1 MHVKK
6 IKNTMAM
13 IKKRIKKIKSVKI
26 TFEEAE
32 AIARKTGY
40 SNSGIQRIVRKKSRD
55 LRHRQVMELYNR
67 ILYLRS
73 LHEENY
79 RKDLQTL

>member
-1 MHVKK
+1 
-6 IKNTMAM
+6 MAM

>member
-1 MHVKK
+1 
-6 IKNTMAM
+6 MAM
-13 IKKRIKKIKSVKI
+13 IKKRNKKIKSVKI
-26 TFEEAE
+26 TSEEAE

>member
-1 MHVKK
+1 
-6 IKNTMAM
+6 MAM

-26 TFEEAE
+26 TFDEAE